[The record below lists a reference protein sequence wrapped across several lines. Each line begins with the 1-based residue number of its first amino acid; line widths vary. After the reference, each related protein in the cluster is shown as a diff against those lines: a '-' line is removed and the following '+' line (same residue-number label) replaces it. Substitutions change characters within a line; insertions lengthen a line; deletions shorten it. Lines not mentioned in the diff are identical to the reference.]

1 MVRLYSW
8 RSPQLQKLDRNRLSY
23 DITTIIQSNNNA
35 SELETEY
42 VLIQFPHSFNNTKP
56 VVLFTLHQ
64 SQSLEGIFLL
74 ERLPRCDTWA
84 M

>member
-1 MVRLYSW
+1 MFQASLLKVK
-8 RSPQLQKLDRNRLSY
+8 QDTNRFLN
-23 DITTIIQSNNNA
+23 DITAIIQSDRSA

-42 VLIQFPHSFNNTKP
+42 VLLQFPHSFNNTKP

-74 ERLPRCDTWA
+74 EQLPRCDTWA